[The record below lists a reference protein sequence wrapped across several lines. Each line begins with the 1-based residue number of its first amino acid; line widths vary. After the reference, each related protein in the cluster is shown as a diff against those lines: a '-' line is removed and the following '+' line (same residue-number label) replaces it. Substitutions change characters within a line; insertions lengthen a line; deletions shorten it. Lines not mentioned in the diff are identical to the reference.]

1 MPVSRRDEIAVPKDQ
16 ELESFRDELQALRD
30 ALRQETAAREMLRQ
44 RVLQQE
50 AQIRELQHTTR
61 SILHSRIWQTLVHA
75 GGTLLGIDQRSQLL
89 KRRLQFGLRKTFGLK
104 AGREVISIHRDT
116 PAPDSP
122 PLSGKMKV
130 QGWAVAETGIDKIEV
145 SLGGKLYPATAGLS
159 RPDIAE
165 LFPTY
170 RDSGKSGF
178 RVVIDIAHLQPG
190 AHYVQIYA
198 TTREGGFHEQTFR
211 INVRHG
217 AELGIR
223 TQLEV
228 DQLLDRLRRKPVIS
242 VLLPVYNTPEKWLR
256 LAIESVVNQQ
266 YPRWELCI
274 ADDCSTAP
282 HVRKILEEYRQKDS
296 RIKIVYRSE
305 NGHIARA
312 TNSVLEIATGDFIA
326 LLDHDDEITR
336 DALLE
341 VALAHNECPQAEWIY
356 SDEDKIDEDNYC
368 SDPFFKPDWAPD
380 YFLTCMYTCHLG
392 VYRTARV
399 REIGGFRPEV
409 NGAQDYDLA
418 LRLMAR
424 NVNVHH
430 IPKVLYHWR
439 TLATSTAS
447 GGDAKDYAYPA
458 AQRAIGNY
466 LKEAGLEGEVLPGPR
481 HGFHRVQFKIT
492 GNPKVSIVIP
502 SAARVVD
509 YEGERI
515 DLLRMCVG
523 SILDKSTYKN
533 YEIVVVDNGD
543 LRPELKQWLE
553 GKVRTVTYQAAVF
566 NLAEKMNLGVKNA
579 AGEHAVLLNDDIEVI
594 SPDWIE
600 QMLQY
605 SQLPGVGA
613 VGAKLLFPNRRIQ
626 HAGIVLLSGSPGHP
640 YYNHPP
646 EEIGYYLSA
655 VVPRN
660 YVAVTGACT
669 MTRTS
674 VFWEVGGYS
683 EDFPLN
689 YNDVDYGLKL
699 REKGYR
705 SVYVPYAE
713 LFHYES
719 VSKEGGGSGVRAGEL
734 DKFHRKWKDRYFL
747 DPYYNPN
754 LPADYPYY
762 YAD

>member
-1 MPVSRRDEIAVPKDQ
+1 MSA
-16 ELESFRDELQALRD
+16 
-30 ALRQETAAREMLRQ
+30 M
-44 RVLQQE
+44 
-50 AQIRELQHTTR
+50 
-61 SILHSRIWQTLVHA
+61 
-75 GGTLLGIDQRSQLL
+75 
-89 KRRLQFGLRKTFGLK
+89 
-104 AGREVISIHRDT
+104 
-116 PAPDSP
+116 AP
-122 PLSGKMKV
+122 
-130 QGWAVAETGIDKIEV
+130 
-145 SLGGKLYPATAGLS
+145 SLGYAPSSKWISYWTACAGNLY
-159 RPDIAE
+159 
-165 LFPTY
+165 
-170 RDSGKSGF
+170 
-178 RVVIDIAHLQPG
+178 
-190 AHYVQIYA
+190 
-198 TTREGGFHEQTFR
+198 
-211 INVRHG
+211 
-217 AELGIR
+217 
-223 TQLEV
+223 
-228 DQLLDRLRRKPVIS
+228 IS

-256 LAIESVVNQQ
+256 LAIESVINQQ

-613 VGAKLLFPNRRIQ
+613 VGAKLLFRTGESSMPGSFCFQAARDILITTILPRR
-626 HAGIVLLSGSPGHP
+626 SGTTFRPWSRG
-640 YYNHPP
+640 
-646 EEIGYYLSA
+646 
-655 VVPRN
+655 
-660 YVAVTGACT
+660 T
-669 MTRTS
+669 MSR
-674 VFWEVGGYS
+674 
-683 EDFPLN
+683 
-689 YNDVDYGLKL
+689 
-699 REKGYR
+699 
-705 SVYVPYAE
+705 
-713 LFHYES
+713 
-719 VSKEGGGSGVRAGEL
+719 
-734 DKFHRKWKDRYFL
+734 
-747 DPYYNPN
+747 
-754 LPADYPYY
+754 
-762 YAD
+762 